1 MSGTAA
7 ESGEYGSW
15 DWWRGPNATPYWTVP
30 TATVPWIPFDLTA
43 RLDRIE
49 AALMDLSGMQETI
62 EILQQPEVARA
73 ITRARKR
80 MEKGKNWREVMP
92 DNEG

>member
-1 MSGTAA
+1 
-7 ESGEYGSW
+7 
-15 DWWRGPNATPYWTVP
+15 
-30 TATVPWIPFDLTA
+30 
-43 RLDRIE
+43 
-49 AALMDLSGMQETI
+49 MDLSGMQEII